1 MTSPQTS
8 TSPPSFVAALRR
20 NAASPRMLV
29 AFLCATLA
37 LLGTASWATVTA
49 LDYRD
54 TLERSEQ
61 DAQQAAILFD
71 SHARG
76 VLEASVGL
84 LEQVAGRMDGRGLN
98 SWAERTLAEAMA
110 VERSGRVTLLGAD
123 GAVQY
128 GNTVAFAEPETSDG
142 LSLLVRPLSP
152 REEHAILPAF
162 GYMAG
167 QPAILLARRI
177 HTAAGVF
184 DGAVLV
190 AVPVASLNP
199 VLKAF
204 GDGTA
209 RSVGLYRPDGV
220 RLAGFG
226 APFLGPLPWLDPGT
240 VQVDA
245 KWMVNGSASVLGVK
259 RMSGLSILSAVT
271 IPRTAVLDPWYV
283 RMERGLVV
291 VVAGVVALAGLSMLG
306 AASLLREA
314 LARQA
319 LTRANAQ
326 LEQANVQLEQ
336 RVEERTA
343 ALSALNVKLS
353 RALEEKER
361 ANQAKGRFLSAAN
374 HDLRQPFQAL
384 RLFHHILMERL
395 AGSRDRGIAEKMG
408 EALDAGEKLLHALLE
423 VATLDAG
430 VVRPQL
436 ADVPV
441 SLVFEDLLTE
451 FRAMAAEKGLVLR
464 VMPTRM
470 VIRTDRALL
479 TRMLGDLVR
488 NAIRF
493 TDKGR
498 VTLGCRHEEPR
509 QGRQQG
515 RWLRIEVW
523 DTGTGIPAEQLD
535 NIFEDFVQLGNPE
548 RDRSQGLGLGLAK
561 VRRKAALLGHA
572 VEVRSLQGRGS
583 VFAISVPV
591 VGTERLPAPAPVQD
605 ADPVEAGDRLILV
618 VEDDPIQRDAV
629 RLLLESWDYRVMVA
643 DEGESALA
651 LFGGDKGGM
660 PPQDG
665 AAPARPV
672 PDLIVSDF
680 RLPGRLT
687 GVQTVATVGERLG
700 RPVPGLILT
709 GDTAPER
716 IREAVAT
723 GCRLLHKPVSP
734 EALRHAIAA
743 ILSERPGGYPAD
755 GGEPALENE
764 SAA

>member
-1 MTSPQTS
+1 MSSPQMP
-8 TSPPSFVAALRR
+8 PPSLSLAGPGRLAP
-20 NAASPRMLV
+20 SPRMLV
-29 AFLCATLA
+29 AFLCALLA

-54 TLERSEQ
+54 TLDRAEK
-61 DAQQAAILFD
+61 DAREAAALFD

-84 LEQVAGRMDGRGLN
+84 LEQVAGRMDGRGLA
-98 SWAERTLAEAMA
+98 SWGQRTLPEAMA
-110 VERSGRVTLLGAD
+110 VERNGRVTLLSAD
-123 GAVQY
+123 GTALY
-128 GNTVAFAEPETSDG
+128 GPTIAFAEPETSDG

-152 REEHAILPAF
+152 EEERRILPAF
-162 GYMAG
+162 GHVAG

-184 DGAVLV
+184 DGAILV
-190 AVPVASLNP
+190 AVPLAALDP
-199 VLKAF
+199 VLKPFDAS
-204 GDGTA
+204 A

-220 RLAGFG
+220 RLAGSG
-226 APFLGPLPWLDPGT
+226 APSLGPLPRLDAGT
-240 VQVDA
+240 IRVDA
-245 KWMVNGSASVLGVK
+245 QWMVNGKPSILGLK
-259 RMSGLSILSAVT
+259 RMAGLSILSAVT
-271 IPRTAVLDPWYV
+271 IPRTSVLEPWYV
-283 RMERGLVV
+283 RMERGLIV
-291 VVAGVVALAGLSMLG
+291 VVAGVAALAGLSLLG
-306 AASLLREA
+306 AASLQREA

-319 LTRANAQ
+319 LTEANAQ

-395 AGSRDRGIAEKMG
+395 ADTRDHAIAEKMG

-441 SLVFEDLLTE
+441 SAVFEDLLAE
-451 FRAMAAEKGLVLR
+451 FRGMAAEKGLALR
-464 VMPTRM
+464 AMPTRM
-470 VIRTDRALL
+470 VIRTDRTLL

-493 TDKGR
+493 TDEGR
-498 VTLGCRHEEPR
+498 VTIGCRH
-509 QGRQQG
+509 QGNRQG

-523 DTGTGIPAEQLD
+523 DTGTGIPPEQLD

-548 RDRSQGLGLGLAK
+548 RDRRQGLGLGLAK
-561 VRRKAALLGHA
+561 VRRKAALLAHA

-583 VFAISVPV
+583 VFAVSVPV
-591 VGTERLPAPAPVQD
+591 VGTERAPTAAPVKD
-605 ADPVEAGDRLILV
+605 ADPVVAGDRLILV

-629 RLLLESWDYRVMVA
+629 RLLLESWDYRVVVA
-643 DEGESALA
+643 DEGETALA
-651 LFGGDKGGM
+651 LIGGSRLQAGSPKAGTPKSSSM
-660 PPQDG
+660 PDM
-665 AAPARPV
+665 PV

-687 GVQTVATVGERLG
+687 GVQMVAKVGERLG

-734 EALRHAIAA
+734 EDLRGVIAS
-743 ILSERPGGYPAD
+743 ILSERGRPAD
-755 GGEPALENE
+755 GGEAAMENE

>member
-1 MTSPQTS
+1 
-8 TSPPSFVAALRR
+8 
-20 NAASPRMLV
+20 MLV
-29 AFLCATLA
+29 AFLCAMLA
-37 LLGTASWATVTA
+37 LLGTASWAAVTA

-54 TLERSEQ
+54 TLDRAEK
-61 DAQQAAILFD
+61 DAREAAILFD
-71 SHARG
+71 GHARG

-84 LEQVAGRMDGRGLN
+84 LEQIAGRMDGRGLA
-98 SWAERTLAEAMA
+98 SWAQRTLPEAMA
-110 VERSGRVTLLGAD
+110 VERNGRVTLLSVD
-123 GAVQY
+123 GTALY
-128 GNTVAFAEPETSDG
+128 GPTVAFAEPETSDG

-152 REEHAILPAF
+152 EEEHRILPAF
-162 GYMAG
+162 GHVAG

-190 AVPVASLNP
+190 AVPLATLEP
-199 VLKAF
+199 VLKSF
-204 GDGTA
+204 GDA
-209 RSVGLYRPDGV
+209 SVRSVGLYRPDGV
-220 RLAGFG
+220 RLAGTG
-226 APFLGPLPWLDPGT
+226 APSLGPLPRLEAGAIR
-240 VQVDA
+240 VDA
-245 KWMVNGSASVLGVK
+245 KWMVNGKQSIIGLK
-259 RMSGLSILSAVT
+259 RMNGLPILSAVT
-271 IPRTAVLDPWYV
+271 TPRTSVLDPWYV
-283 RMERGLVV
+283 RMERGLIV
-291 VVAGVVALAGLSMLG
+291 VVAGVAALAGLSLLG
-306 AASLLREA
+306 AASLQREA

-319 LTRANAQ
+319 LTEANAQ

-395 AGSRDRGIAEKMG
+395 ANTRDHAIAEKMG

-436 ADVPV
+436 VDVPV
-441 SLVFEDLLTE
+441 SAVFEDLLAE
-451 FRAMAAEKGLVLR
+451 FRGLAAEKGLVLR
-464 VMPTRM
+464 AMPTRM
-470 VIRTDRALL
+470 VIRTDRTLL

-498 VTLGCRHEEPR
+498 VTIGCRH
-509 QGRQQG
+509 QGSRQG

-523 DTGTGIPAEQLD
+523 DTGTGIPSEQLD

-548 RDRSQGLGLGLAK
+548 RDRRQGLGLGLAK

-583 VFAISVPV
+583 VFAVSVPV
-591 VGTERLPAPAPVQD
+591 VGTERVSAAAPVQD
-605 ADPVEAGDRLILV
+605 ADPVVAGDRLILV

-629 RLLLESWDYRVMVA
+629 RLLLESWDYRVIVA
-643 DEGESALA
+643 DEGETALA
-651 LFGGDKGGM
+651 LVGGSR
-660 PPQDG
+660 PT
-665 AAPARPV
+665 AAPADTPV

-687 GVQTVATVGERLG
+687 GVQMVAKLGERLG

-734 EALRHAIAA
+734 EDLRGVIAS
-743 ILSERPGGYPAD
+743 ILSERSRPAD
-755 GGEPALENE
+755 GGEQAMENE

>member
-1 MTSPQTS
+1 
-8 TSPPSFVAALRR
+8 
-20 NAASPRMLV
+20 MLV
-29 AFLCATLA
+29 AVLCALLA
-37 LLGTASWATVTA
+37 LLGTASWAAVTA

-54 TLERSEQ
+54 TLERAGE
-61 DAQQAAILFD
+61 DARQAASLFD
-71 SHARG
+71 SHAHG
-76 VLEASVGL
+76 VLEASIAL
-84 LEQVAGRMDGRGLN
+84 LDQLAGRMDGRGLK
-98 SWAERTLAEAMA
+98 SWAERTLPEAMA
-110 VERSGRVTLLGAD
+110 VERNGNVSLLGVD
-123 GAVQY
+123 GTVQY
-128 GNTVAFAEPETSDG
+128 GPPVAFAEPETSDG
-142 LSLLVRPLSP
+142 LSLLVRPLP
-152 REEHAILPAF
+152 PEEERRILPAF
-162 GYMAG
+162 GHMAG

-177 HTAAGVF
+177 HSTAGVF

-190 AVPVASLNP
+190 AVPVAALAP

-204 GDGTA
+204 DDGAA
-209 RSVGLYRPDGV
+209 RSIGLYRPDGV
-220 RLAGFG
+220 HLAGHG
-226 APFLGPLPWLDPGT
+226 AMSLGPLPRLEPSAIR
-240 VQVDA
+240 VDA
-245 KWMVNGSASVLGVK
+245 NRMVDGRASILATK
-259 RMSGLSILSAVT
+259 RMDALPILSAVT
-271 IPRTAVLDPWYV
+271 IPRTTVLAPWYV

-291 VVAGVVALAGLSMLG
+291 VIAGVAALAGLSLLG
-306 AASLLREA
+306 AASLRREA
-314 LARQA
+314 LAREA
-319 LTRANAQ
+319 LTDANAR

-336 RVEERTA
+336 RVDERTA

-395 AGSRDRGIAEKMG
+395 AGTRDHAIAEKMG

-436 ADVPV
+436 ADVPLSV
-441 SLVFEDLLTE
+441 VFEDLLAE
-451 FRAMAAEKGLVLR
+451 FRGMALEKGLVLR

-470 VIRTDRALL
+470 VIRSDRMLL
-479 TRMLGDLVR
+479 SRMLGDLVR

-493 TDKGR
+493 TDRGR
-498 VTLGCRHEEPR
+498 VTIGCRHHGQR
-509 QGRQQG
+509 QG

-523 DTGTGIPAEQLD
+523 DTGAGIPAEQLD

-548 RDRSQGLGLGLAK
+548 RDRRQGLGLGLAK

-572 VEVRSLQGRGS
+572 VEVRSLQGHGS

-591 VGTERLPAPAPVQD
+591 VGSERPPSPVPVQETAPV
-605 ADPVEAGDRLILV
+605 ATGDRLILV
-618 VEDDPIQRDAV
+618 VEDDPVQRDAV
-629 RLLLESWDYRVMVA
+629 RLLLESWDYRVIVA
-643 DEGESALA
+643 AEGESALS
-651 LFGGDKGGM
+651 LFRETRGSAASQEAPLSGIPPSSIAHSFM
-660 PPQDG
+660 PN
-665 AAPARPV
+665 

-687 GVQTVATVGERLG
+687 GVQTVAAVCDRLG

-734 EALRHAIAA
+734 EELRDSIAS
-743 ILSERPGGYPAD
+743 ILSEWPGCRPAD
-755 GGEPALENE
+755 GGEQALASE

>member
-1 MTSPQTS
+1 MPTSSSAVFRQ
-8 TSPPSFVAALRR
+8 VAG
-20 NAASPRMLV
+20 SPRMLV
-29 AFLCATLA
+29 AALCAALA

-54 TLERSEQ
+54 TLARSEQ
-61 DAQQAAILFD
+61 DVRQVAILLD
-71 SHARG
+71 SHAEG
-76 VLEASVGL
+76 VLETSVSL
-84 LEQVAGRMDGRGLN
+84 LDQVAGRMDGRGLA
-98 SWAERTLAEAMA
+98 SWAERSLAEAMA

-123 GAVQY
+123 GSLRY
-128 GNTVAFAEPETSDG
+128 GSSVAFAEPESSDG
-142 LSLLVRPLSP
+142 LSVLVRPLP
-152 REEHAILPAF
+152 PEEEREVLPAF

-190 AVPVASLNP
+190 AVPVAVLAP
-199 VLKAF
+199 VLNAF
-204 GDGTA
+204 GDGTG

-220 RLAGFG
+220 RLAGPG
-226 APFLGPLPWLDPGT
+226 ASSLGVLPRLERGT
-240 VQVDA
+240 VRVDVN
-245 KWMVNGSASVLGVK
+245 WMGGGRASVLGVK
-259 RMSGLSILSAVT
+259 RMADLPILSAVV

-283 RMERGLVV
+283 RMERGLMV
-291 VVAGVVALAGLSMLG
+291 VVAGVAALAGLSLLG
-306 AASLLREA
+306 AASLRREA

-319 LTRANAQ
+319 LTQANAQ
-326 LEQANVQLEQ
+326 LEQANVQLEE

-343 ALSALNVKLS
+343 ALSTLNVKLS

-395 AGSRDRGIAEKMG
+395 AGTRDHGIAEKMG

-436 ADVPV
+436 TDVPV
-441 SLVFEDLLTE
+441 SAVFEELLAE
-451 FRAMAAEKGLVLR
+451 FRGMAAERGLMLR
-464 VMPTRM
+464 AMPTRM
-470 VIRTDRALL
+470 VIRTDRTLL

-493 TDKGR
+493 TDNGR
-498 VTLGCRHEEPR
+498 VTIGCRR
-509 QGRQQG
+509 QA

-548 RDRSQGLGLGLAK
+548 RDRRQGLGLGLAK

-572 VEVRSLQGRGS
+572 LEVRSLQGRGS
-583 VFAISVPV
+583 VFAVNVPV
-591 VGTERLPAPAPVQD
+591 VGTERLPTMAPVQD
-605 ADPVEAGDRLILV
+605 PDPVEAGERLILV

-643 DEGESALA
+643 AEGESALA
-651 LFGGDKGGM
+651 LFGGAKSRAPSVDYPASDM
-660 PPQDG
+660 PI
-665 AAPARPV
+665 
-672 PDLIVSDF
+672 PDMIVSDF

-687 GVQTVATVGERLG
+687 GVQTVAKVGERLG
-700 RPVPGLILT
+700 RAVPGLILT

-734 EALRHAIAA
+734 EDLRDAIAA
-743 ILSERPGGYPAD
+743 ILAERQASRPAD
-755 GGEPALENE
+755 GGEQAFESE

>member
-1 MTSPQTS
+1 
-8 TSPPSFVAALRR
+8 
-20 NAASPRMLV
+20 MLV
-29 AFLCATLA
+29 AFLCAMLA
-37 LLGTASWATVTA
+37 LLGTASWAAVTA

-54 TLERSEQ
+54 TLDRAER
-61 DAQQAAILFD
+61 DAREAATLFD

-84 LEQVAGRMDGRGLN
+84 LEQLARRMDGHGLA
-98 SWAERTLAEAMA
+98 SWAQRTLPEAMA
-110 VERSGRVTLLGAD
+110 VERNGRVTLLSTD
-123 GAVQY
+123 GTALY
-128 GNTVAFAEPETSDG
+128 GPTVAFAEPETSDG
-142 LSLLVRPLSP
+142 LSLLVRPLP
-152 REEHAILPAF
+152 AEEEHRILPAF
-162 GYMAG
+162 GHVAG

-190 AVPVASLNP
+190 AVPLNALEP
-199 VLKAF
+199 VLKSF
-204 GDGTA
+204 GDASA

-220 RLAGFG
+220 RLAGSG
-226 APFLGPLPWLDPGT
+226 IPSLGPLPRLEAGT
-240 VQVDA
+240 IRVDA
-245 KWMVNGSASVLGVK
+245 RWTVNGKPSILGLM
-259 RMSGLSILSAVT
+259 RMAGVPILSAVT
-271 IPRTAVLDPWYV
+271 IPRTSVLDPWYV
-283 RMERGLVV
+283 RMERGLIV
-291 VVAGVVALAGLSMLG
+291 VVAGVAALAGLSLLG
-306 AASLLREA
+306 AASLRREA

-319 LTRANAQ
+319 LTEANAQ

-395 AGSRDRGIAEKMG
+395 SGTRDHAIAEKMG

-441 SLVFEDLLTE
+441 SAVFEDLLTE
-451 FRAMAAEKGLVLR
+451 FRGMAAEKGLVLR
-464 VMPTRM
+464 AMPTRM
-470 VIRTDRALL
+470 VIRTDRTLL

-498 VTLGCRHEEPR
+498 VTIGCRH
-509 QGRQQG
+509 QGSRQG

-523 DTGTGIPAEQLD
+523 DTGNGIPPEQLD

-548 RDRSQGLGLGLAK
+548 RDRRQGLGLGLAK
-561 VRRKAALLGHA
+561 VRRKAALLSHA

-583 VFAISVPV
+583 VFAVSVPV
-591 VGTERLPAPAPVQD
+591 VGTERATATVPVMD
-605 ADPVEAGDRLILV
+605 ADTVVAGDRLILV

-629 RLLLESWDYRVMVA
+629 RLLLESWDYRVVVA
-643 DEGESALA
+643 DEGETALA
-651 LFGGDKGGM
+651 LIGGTGPQGGSTADT
-660 PPQDG
+660 PI
-665 AAPARPV
+665 

-687 GVQTVATVGERLG
+687 GVQMVAKVGERLG

-734 EALRHAIAA
+734 EGLRGVIAS
-743 ILSERPGGYPAD
+743 ILSERAGGRPAD
-755 GGEPALENE
+755 GGEPAMENE

>member
-1 MTSPQTS
+1 MAPSPT
-8 TSPPSFVAALRR
+8 PSSAFVRR
-20 NAASPRMLV
+20 ITASPRTLV
-29 AFLCATLA
+29 AVLCTMLA
-37 LLGTASWATVTA
+37 LLGTASWAAVTA

-54 TLERSEQ
+54 TLERSED
-61 DAQQAAILFD
+61 DARQAAILFD
-71 SHARG
+71 GHARG
-76 VLEASVGL
+76 VLDASIDL
-84 LEQVAGRMDGRGLN
+84 LEQVAGRMDGRGLR
-98 SWAERTLAEAMA
+98 SWAERSLPEAMA
-110 VERSGRVTLLGAD
+110 VERNGRLSLLGAD
-123 GAVQY
+123 GSLRY
-128 GNTVAFAEPETSDG
+128 GSAVAFAEPETSDG
-142 LSLLVRPLSP
+142 LSLLVRPLP
-152 REEHAILPAF
+152 PGEEHQVLPAF
-162 GYMAG
+162 GHMAG
-167 QPAILLARRI
+167 QPAILFARRI

-190 AVPVASLNP
+190 AVPVSALNP
-199 VLKAF
+199 VLNAF
-204 GDGTA
+204 GDGLA

-220 RLAGFG
+220 RLAGIG
-226 APFLGPLPWLDPGT
+226 VPSLGPLPRLDEGT
-240 VQVDA
+240 IRVDA
-245 KWMVNGSASVLGVK
+245 NWTGTGKPSILGVK
-259 RMSGLSILSAVT
+259 RMADLPILSAVT
-271 IPRTAVLDPWYV
+271 IPRTAVLEPWYV

-291 VVAGVVALAGLSMLG
+291 VVAGVAALAGLSMLG
-306 AASLLREA
+306 AASLRREA

-319 LTRANAQ
+319 LTQANAQ
-326 LEQANVQLEQ
+326 LELANAQLEE

-343 ALSALNVKLS
+343 ALSTLNLRLS

-395 AGSRDRGIAEKMG
+395 AETRDRSIAEKMG

-441 SLVFEDLLTE
+441 SAVLEELLAE
-451 FRAMAAEKGLVLR
+451 FRGMATEKGLTLR
-464 VMPTRM
+464 AMPTRM
-470 VIRTDRALL
+470 VIRTDRTLL
-479 TRMLGDLVR
+479 TRMLGDLLR

-498 VTLGCRHEEPR
+498 VTIGCRRH
-509 QGRQQG
+509 G

-548 RDRSQGLGLGLAK
+548 RDRRQGLGLGLAK
-561 VRRKAALLGHA
+561 VRRKAALLGHT

-583 VFAISVPV
+583 VFAVHVPV
-591 VGTERLPAPAPVQD
+591 VGTERPATQVPAQDPDPVQS
-605 ADPVEAGDRLILV
+605 GDRLILV

-629 RLLLESWDYRVMVA
+629 RLLLESWDYRVIAAV
-643 DEGESALA
+643 DGESALA
-651 LFGGDKGGM
+651 LFGGAESGA
-660 PPQDG
+660 PSQDG
-665 AAPARPV
+665 PM

-687 GVQTVATVGERLG
+687 GVQTVAAVGERLD

-734 EALRHAIAA
+734 DELRDAIAA
-743 ILSERPGGYPAD
+743 ILSERPGSRTAD
-755 GGEPALENE
+755 GGEPDGGEQALENE

>member
-1 MTSPQTS
+1 M
-8 TSPPSFVAALRR
+8 
-20 NAASPRMLV
+20 
-29 AFLCATLA
+29 LA
-37 LLGTASWATVTA
+37 LLGTASWAAVTA

-54 TLERSEQ
+54 TLDRAEK
-61 DAQQAAILFD
+61 DAREAAILFD

-76 VLEASVGL
+76 VLDASVSL
-84 LEQVAGRMDGRGLN
+84 LEQVAGRMDGRGLA
-98 SWAERTLAEAMA
+98 SWGRRTLPEAMA
-110 VERSGRVTLLGAD
+110 VERNGRVTLLSAD
-123 GAVQY
+123 GTALY
-128 GNTVAFAEPETSDG
+128 GPTVAFAEPETSDG

-152 REEHAILPAF
+152 EEEHRILPAF
-162 GYMAG
+162 GHVAG

-190 AVPVASLNP
+190 AVPLAALEP
-199 VLKAF
+199 VLKSF
-204 GDGTA
+204 GDDA
-209 RSVGLYRPDGV
+209 SVRSVGLYRPDGV
-220 RLAGFG
+220 RLAGAG
-226 APFLGPLPWLDPGT
+226 APSLGPLPRLEAGT
-240 VQVDA
+240 IRVDA
-245 KWMVNGSASVLGVK
+245 KWMVNGKPAILGLK
-259 RMSGLSILSAVT
+259 RMAGLSVLSAVM
-271 IPRTAVLDPWYV
+271 IPRASVLDPWYA
-283 RMERGLVV
+283 RMERGLIV
-291 VVAGVVALAGLSMLG
+291 VVAGVAALAGLSLLG
-306 AASLLREA
+306 AASLQREA

-319 LTRANAQ
+319 LTEANAQ

-395 AGSRDRGIAEKMG
+395 ANTRDHAIAEKMG

-441 SLVFEDLLTE
+441 SAVFEDLLAE
-451 FRAMAAEKGLVLR
+451 FRGMAAEKGLLLR
-464 VMPTRM
+464 AMPTRM
-470 VIRTDRALL
+470 VIRTDRTLL

-493 TDKGR
+493 TDNGR
-498 VTLGCRHEEPR
+498 VTIGCRH
-509 QGRQQG
+509 QGSRQG

-523 DTGTGIPAEQLD
+523 DTGAGIPPEQLD

-548 RDRSQGLGLGLAK
+548 RDRRQGLGLGLAK

-583 VFAISVPV
+583 VFAVSVPV
-591 VGTERLPAPAPVQD
+591 VGTERVSTAAPVQE
-605 ADPVEAGDRLILV
+605 ADPVVAGDRLILV

-629 RLLLESWDYRVMVA
+629 RLLLESWDYRVVVA
-643 DEGESALA
+643 DEGEAALA
-651 LFGGDKGGM
+651 LVGGSRPTAGSPDT
-660 PPQDG
+660 
-665 AAPARPV
+665 PV

-687 GVQTVATVGERLG
+687 GVQMVAKLGERLG

-734 EALRHAIAA
+734 EDLRGVIAS
-743 ILSERPGGYPAD
+743 ILSERGRPTD
-755 GGEPALENE
+755 GGEQAMENE

>member
-1 MTSPQTS
+1 MSSPQRPPLPTS
-8 TSPPSFVAALRR
+8 SSAVFRQVAG
-20 NAASPRMLV
+20 SPRMLV
-29 AFLCATLA
+29 AALCAALA

-54 TLERSEQ
+54 TLARSEQ
-61 DAQQAAILFD
+61 DVRQVAILLD
-71 SHARG
+71 SHAEG
-76 VLEASVGL
+76 VLETSVSL
-84 LEQVAGRMDGRGLN
+84 LDQVAGRMDGRGLA
-98 SWAERTLAEAMA
+98 SWAERSLAEAMA

-123 GAVQY
+123 GSLRY
-128 GNTVAFAEPETSDG
+128 GSSVAFAEPESSDG
-142 LSLLVRPLSP
+142 LSVLVRPLP
-152 REEHAILPAF
+152 PEEEREVLPAF

-190 AVPVASLNP
+190 AVPVAVLAP
-199 VLKAF
+199 VLNAF
-204 GDGTA
+204 GDGTG

-220 RLAGFG
+220 RLAGPG
-226 APFLGPLPWLDPGT
+226 ASSLGVLPRLERGT
-240 VQVDA
+240 VRVDVN
-245 KWMVNGSASVLGVK
+245 WMGGGRASVLGVK
-259 RMSGLSILSAVT
+259 RMADLPILSAVV

-283 RMERGLVV
+283 RMERGLMV
-291 VVAGVVALAGLSMLG
+291 VVAGVAALAGLSLLG
-306 AASLLREA
+306 AASLRREA

-319 LTRANAQ
+319 LTQANAQ
-326 LEQANVQLEQ
+326 LEQANVQLEE

-343 ALSALNVKLS
+343 ALSTLNVKLS

-395 AGSRDRGIAEKMG
+395 AGTRDHGIAEKMG

-436 ADVPV
+436 TDVPV
-441 SLVFEDLLTE
+441 SAVFEELLAE
-451 FRAMAAEKGLVLR
+451 FRGMAAERGLMLR
-464 VMPTRM
+464 AMPTRM
-470 VIRTDRALL
+470 VIRTDRTLL

-493 TDKGR
+493 TDNGR
-498 VTLGCRHEEPR
+498 VTIGCRR
-509 QGRQQG
+509 QA

-548 RDRSQGLGLGLAK
+548 RDRRQGLGLGLAK

-572 VEVRSLQGRGS
+572 LEVRSLQGRGS
-583 VFAISVPV
+583 VFAVNVPV
-591 VGTERLPAPAPVQD
+591 VGTERLPTMAPVQD
-605 ADPVEAGDRLILV
+605 PDPVEAGERLILV

-643 DEGESALA
+643 AEGESALA
-651 LFGGDKGGM
+651 LFGGAKSRAPSVDYPASDM
-660 PPQDG
+660 PI
-665 AAPARPV
+665 
-672 PDLIVSDF
+672 PDMIVSDF

-687 GVQTVATVGERLG
+687 GVQTVAKVGERLG
-700 RPVPGLILT
+700 RAVPGLILT

-734 EALRHAIAA
+734 EDLRDAIAA
-743 ILSERPGGYPAD
+743 ILAERQASRPAD
-755 GGEPALENE
+755 GGEQAFESE

>member
-1 MTSPQTS
+1 
-8 TSPPSFVAALRR
+8 
-20 NAASPRMLV
+20 MLV
-29 AFLCATLA
+29 AFLCALLA
-37 LLGTASWATVTA
+37 LLGTASWAAVTA

-54 TLERSEQ
+54 TLDRAEK
-61 DAQQAAILFD
+61 DAREAAILFD

-76 VLEASVGL
+76 VLDASVGL
-84 LEQVAGRMDGRGLN
+84 LEQVAARMDGRGLA
-98 SWAERTLAEAMA
+98 SWGQRTLPEAMA
-110 VERSGRVTLLGAD
+110 VERNGRVTLLSAD
-123 GAVQY
+123 GTALY
-128 GNTVAFAEPETSDG
+128 GPTVAFAEPETSDG

-152 REEHAILPAF
+152 EEEHRILPAF
-162 GYMAG
+162 GHVAG

-184 DGAVLV
+184 DGAILV
-190 AVPVASLNP
+190 AVPLAALDP
-199 VLKAF
+199 VLKPFDAS
-204 GDGTA
+204 A

-220 RLAGFG
+220 RLAGAG
-226 APFLGPLPWLDPGT
+226 APSLGPLPRLDAGT
-240 VQVDA
+240 IRVDA
-245 KWMVNGSASVLGVK
+245 KWMVNGKPSILGLK
-259 RMSGLSILSAVT
+259 RMAGLPILSVVT
-271 IPRTAVLDPWYV
+271 IPRTSVLDPWYV
-283 RMERGLVV
+283 RMERGLIV
-291 VVAGVVALAGLSMLG
+291 VVAGVAALAGLSLLG
-306 AASLLREA
+306 AASLQREA

-319 LTRANAQ
+319 LTEANAQ

-395 AGSRDRGIAEKMG
+395 ANTRDHAIAEKMG

-430 VVRPQL
+430 VVRAQL

-441 SLVFEDLLTE
+441 SAVFEDLLAE
-451 FRAMAAEKGLVLR
+451 FRGMAAEKGLVLR
-464 VMPTRM
+464 AMPTRM
-470 VIRTDRALL
+470 VIRTDRTLL

-493 TDKGR
+493 TDDGR
-498 VTLGCRHEEPR
+498 VTIGCRH
-509 QGRQQG
+509 QGSRQG

-523 DTGTGIPAEQLD
+523 DTGTGIPPEQLD

-548 RDRSQGLGLGLAK
+548 RDRRQGLGLGLAK

-572 VEVRSLQGRGS
+572 VEVRSHQGRGS
-583 VFAISVPV
+583 VFAVSVPV
-591 VGTERLPAPAPVQD
+591 VGTERAPTAAPVQD
-605 ADPVEAGDRLILV
+605 ADPVVAGDRLILV

-629 RLLLESWDYRVMVA
+629 RLLLESWDYRVIVA
-643 DEGESALA
+643 DEGETALSLIGGTRLPAGSAKA
-651 LFGGDKGGM
+651 GSSKADSM
-660 PPQDG
+660 TDT
-665 AAPARPV
+665 PV

-687 GVQTVATVGERLG
+687 GVQMVAKVGERLG

-734 EALRHAIAA
+734 EDLRGVIAS
-743 ILSERPGGYPAD
+743 ILSERGLSERSRPAD
-755 GGEPALENE
+755 GGEPAMENE

>member
-1 MTSPQTS
+1 M
-8 TSPPSFVAALRR
+8 SFSAALRR
-20 NAASPRMLV
+20 VAASPRMLV
-29 AFLCATLA
+29 AFLCALLA

-54 TLERSEQ
+54 TLQRAES
-61 DAQQAAILFD
+61 DAREAAILFD

-76 VLEASVGL
+76 VLEASVAL
-84 LEQVAGRMDGRGLN
+84 LQQVAGRMDGRGLN
-98 SWAERTLAEAMA
+98 SWAERTLPEAMA
-110 VERSGRVTLLGAD
+110 VERSGRVTLLSAD
-123 GAVQY
+123 GSTLY
-128 GNTVAFAEPETSDG
+128 GPSVAFAEPETSDG
-142 LSLLVRPLSP
+142 LSLLVRPLP
-152 REEHAILPAF
+152 PEEERHILPAF
-162 GYMAG
+162 GHMAG

-190 AVPVASLNP
+190 AVPVAALEP

-204 GDGTA
+204 GDASA
-209 RSVGLYRPDGV
+209 RSVGLYRSDGI
-220 RLAGFG
+220 RLAGLG
-226 APFLGPLPWLDPGT
+226 ALSLGPLPRLEAGT
-240 VQVDA
+240 IRVNG
-245 KWMVNGSASVLGVK
+245 KWMVTGKPSILGVK
-259 RMSGLSILSAVT
+259 RMAGLPILSAVT
-271 IPRTAVLDPWYV
+271 IPRTTVLDPWYV

-291 VVAGVVALAGLSMLG
+291 VVAGVAALAGLSMLG
-306 AASLLREA
+306 AASLRREAAAREA
-314 LARQA
+314 L
-319 LTRANAQ
+319 TEANAQ

-336 RVEERTA
+336 RVEERTS

-395 AGSRDRGIAEKMG
+395 ADTRDRGIAEKMG

-436 ADVPV
+436 TDVPV
-441 SLVFEDLLTE
+441 SAVFEGLLAE
-451 FRAMAAEKGLVLR
+451 FRGMAAEKGLVLR
-464 VMPTRM
+464 AMPTRM
-470 VIRTDRALL
+470 VIRTDRTLL

-493 TDKGR
+493 TEKGR
-498 VTLGCRHEEPR
+498 VTIGCRHQGNR
-509 QGRQQG
+509 QGIHRG

-523 DTGTGIPAEQLD
+523 DTGTGIPPDQLD

-548 RDRSQGLGLGLAK
+548 RDRRQGLGLGLAK

-572 VEVRSLQGRGS
+572 VEVRSRQGRGS

-591 VGTERLPAPAPVQD
+591 VGTERLPIPAPVQD
-605 ADPVEAGDRLILV
+605 ADPVVAGDRLILV

-629 RLLLESWDYRVMVA
+629 RLLLESWDYRVMAA
-643 DEGESALA
+643 DEGENALA
-651 LFGGDKGGM
+651 LFGGAK
-660 PPQDG
+660 PQDG
-665 AAPARPV
+665 SGSDMPV

-687 GVQTVATVGERLG
+687 GVQTVAKVGEWLG

-734 EALRHAIAA
+734 EELRDAIAS
-743 ILSERPGGYPAD
+743 ILSERPGCRPAD
-755 GGEPALENE
+755 GGEQAMENE

>member
-1 MTSPQTS
+1 MTFS
-8 TSPPSFVAALRR
+8 AALHRI
-20 NAASPRMLV
+20 AASPRTLV
-29 AFLCATLA
+29 AFLCALLA

-54 TLERSEQ
+54 TLERAES
-61 DAQQAAILFD
+61 DAREAAILFD

-76 VLEASVGL
+76 VLEASVAL
-84 LEQVAGRMDGRGLN
+84 LQQVAGRMDGRGLN
-98 SWAERTLAEAMA
+98 SWGERTLPEAMA
-110 VERSGRVTLLGAD
+110 VERSGRLTLLGAD
-123 GAVQY
+123 GSAIY
-128 GNTVAFAEPETSDG
+128 GAPVAFAEPETSDG
-142 LSLLVRPLSP
+142 LSLLVRPLP
-152 REEHAILPAF
+152 PEEERQILPAF
-162 GYMAG
+162 GHVAG

-190 AVPVASLNP
+190 AVPVAVLEP

-204 GDGTA
+204 SDASA
-209 RSVGLYRPDGV
+209 RSVGLYRPDGI
-220 RLAGFG
+220 RLAGLG
-226 APFLGPLPWLDPGT
+226 APSLGPLPRLEEGGIRIDANWLVSGKP
-240 VQVDA
+240 
-245 KWMVNGSASVLGVK
+245 SILGVK
-259 RMSGLSILSAVT
+259 RMITLPILSAVT
-271 IPRTAVLDPWYV
+271 IPRSTVLAPWYA
-283 RMERGLVV
+283 RMERGLAV
-291 VVAGVVALAGLSMLG
+291 VVAGVAALAGLSLLG
-306 AASLLREA
+306 AASLGREA
-314 LARQA
+314 QARQA
-319 LTRANAQ
+319 LTEANAQ

-395 AGSRDRGIAEKMG
+395 ADTRDRGIAEKMG

-441 SLVFEDLLTE
+441 SAVFEDLLAE
-451 FRAMAAEKGLVLR
+451 FRGLAAEKGLVLR
-464 VMPTRM
+464 AMPTRM
-470 VIRTDRALL
+470 VIRTDRTLL

-493 TDKGR
+493 TDRGR
-498 VTLGCRHEEPR
+498 VTIGCRH
-509 QGRQQG
+509 QGNRQG

-523 DTGTGIPAEQLD
+523 DTGTGIPPDQLD

-548 RDRSQGLGLGLAK
+548 RDRRQGLGLGLAK
-561 VRRKAALLGHA
+561 VRRKAALLGHT
-572 VEVRSLQGRGS
+572 VEVRSRQGRGS
-583 VFAISVPV
+583 VFAIGVPV
-591 VGTERLPAPAPVQD
+591 VGTERLSSPVAVPD
-605 ADPVEAGDRLILV
+605 IDPVMAGDRLILV

-629 RLLLESWDYRVMVA
+629 RLLLESWDYRVVAA
-643 DEGESALA
+643 DEGENALA
-651 LFGGDKGGM
+651 LFGGMKT
-660 PPQDG
+660 QDG
-665 AAPARPV
+665 ATAADEPA

-687 GVQTVATVGERLG
+687 GVQTVAKVGERLG

-734 EALRHAIAA
+734 EELRDAIAA
-743 ILSERPGGYPAD
+743 ILSERPGCRQAGN
-755 GGEPALENE
+755 GEAAMENE